1 MPPTKSESLL
11 GEIGKNTKK
20 IADELSI
27 IANTKTGRKVDGTGL
42 MQAGAAT
49 AIGGIG
55 ALTAGPAGVPAAI
68 ALGVMG
74 TGLIGKGFLDHGEDE
89 TVSRVLTLNEA
100 LDAYDN
106 NLKTIARKANA
117 AANGGVLD
125 IDGFI
130 KDLDPLIDAQ
140 NAARFEN
147 EAIIA
152 GIADAQKRL
161 TTTWN
166 LIKDFAGI
174 SVSPARAQE
183 VVDGLHAIEGA
194 LTAISKVTN
203 DPEVL
208 KELSRLQ
215 EFLARS
221 ASEAPSA
228 PLAPYL
234 DDFGVPRTDP
244 RVMPRRDILGRPLTD
259 DNIRPLSLGG
269 GSGDDVLFG
278 GAGSDR
284 LRDTL
289 RELGVTTDDTQGS
302 FTELNDE
309 MERYRAVAGTL
320 VTGLADTNFLFGSQ
334 ADRLRGLGVLLP
346 DIGRQLV
353 DVFDSGTVG
362 AERLDAAVQAV
373 GDRFLD
379 AFEGA
384 IRRGESLGDVLK
396 SLGRDLANLALN
408 EVKTK
413 GIGGIFD
420 ILGGLFTS
428 TVLPAAGSQSG
439 PHKGA
444 KGLVFT
450 NARLASFARGGAFTN
465 SIVDRPTLFP
475 MADGMG
481 LMGEAGPEAVL
492 PLTRLANGDLGVSMP
507 APTPA
512 AASGPPMQFF
522 IDARGADRD
531 GMRQLAAAVREVK
544 AEVRYVNNTLER
556 RAVDAMAYARG
567 RGGNIARAFGGW

>member
-152 GIADAQKRL
+152 GISDAQKRL

-278 GAGSDR
+278 GAGSDAAGGSLSR
-284 LRDTL
+284 LGGNAEAAAQSIGKLTQQGKQFEALAGAMADRVAETNVQ
-289 RELGVTTDDTQGS
+289 LGG
-302 FTELNDE
+302 
-309 MERYRAVAGTL
+309 
-320 VTGLADTNFLFGSQ
+320 Q
-334 ADRLRGLGVLLP
+334 ADLLTAVGGLLP
-346 DIGRQLV
+346 DIGRQLIE
-353 DVFDSGTVG
+353 VFDSGTEG
-362 AERLDAAVQAV
+362 AEDLDRAVAAV
-373 GDRFLD
+373 GKRFLD

-396 SLGRDLANLALN
+396 SLARDLAELALQ
-408 EVKTK
+408 EVKT
-413 GIGGIFD
+413 
-420 ILGGLFTS
+420 GLF
-428 TVLPAAGSQSG
+428 
-439 PHKGA
+439 
-444 KGLVFT
+444 
-450 NARLASFARGGAFTN
+450 GG
-465 SIVDRPTLFP
+465 
-475 MADGMG
+475 
-481 LMGEAGPEAVL
+481 
-492 PLTRLANGDLGVSMP
+492 
-507 APTPA
+507 
-512 AASGPPMQFF
+512 
-522 IDARGADRD
+522 
-531 GMRQLAAAVREVK
+531 
-544 AEVRYVNNTLER
+544 
-556 RAVDAMAYARG
+556 RG
-567 RGGNIARAFGGW
+567 RKVAFA